1 MYAPPALGY
10 ALIVWRYEKTR
21 ITSRATMPSDS
32 GMSVPNA
39 SAPAPPINR
48 TVSISSVAYATEES
62 ASLANTASAVLLPRR
77 SWISWSV
84 RIFRPDEHVG
94 DVAPAAATRAVGRR
108 RGRALVPAVRAVIR
122 RRLRCRGTRARGRRR
137 I

>member
-21 ITSRATMPSDS
+21 ITSSATIPSES
-32 GMSVPNA
+32 GTSAPNA
-39 SAPAPPINR
+39 SAPAPPISR

-84 RIFRPDEHVG
+84 RILRPNIMFARFERRERG
-94 DVAPAAATRAVGRR
+94 RTGVAVPTRRSGSPRWCVPAIGGRDR
-108 RGRALVPAVRAVIR
+108 RGI
-122 RRLRCRGTRARGRRR
+122 
-137 I
+137 